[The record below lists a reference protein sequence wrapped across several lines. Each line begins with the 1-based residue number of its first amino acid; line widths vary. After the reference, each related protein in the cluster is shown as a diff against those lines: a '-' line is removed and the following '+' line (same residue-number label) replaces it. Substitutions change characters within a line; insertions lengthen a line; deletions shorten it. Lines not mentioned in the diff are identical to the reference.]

1 MRSSLQ
7 VLFLVLVLGP
17 PKVSKIVKD
26 FTFCKQSI
34 MYDHVKSINSV
45 TATMHEDMVQIVL
58 LTNVRYYL
66 LIYVS
71 K

>member
-1 MRSSLQ
+1 
-7 VLFLVLVLGP
+7 
-17 PKVSKIVKD
+17 
-26 FTFCKQSI
+26 
-34 MYDHVKSINSV
+34 MYDHVTSINSV
-45 TATMHEDMVQIVL
+45 TATMHEDTVKNAL